1 MPTSSTVPDA
11 DEEQHVLSA
20 LYGDEADP
28 EPGADTSV
36 PPAEPEAAGP
46 AHTGTGEDDPKEA

>member
-1 MPTSSTVPDA
+1 MPPPSTVPDA

-28 EPGADTSV
+28 DSVVDTPAPSADA
-36 PPAEPEAAGP
+36 PAAA
-46 AHTGTGEDDPKEA
+46 AHTVKDDPKES